1 MNYEIKL
8 YTHGVPRGQSTWG
21 VRDFD
26 ANYIDTFYGRK
37 SNVPVQLIVE
47 VRQFNSSTFCYYT
60 YLRTDNICDKTGRTG
75 SYFAL
80 TLRINYY
87 YADVQNIYSLLDAA
101 YNKFVVGSIVE
112 VNGGVTK
119 YLVTDFA
126 QTDTMLKS
134 LEQELNKY
142 LMQFSSDSDFISLS
156 GFKANGHNEPT
167 AVNVLECNANTIAN
181 HVKGNSSI
189 SVSPFHPSVREQQV
203 IQKMTAEVNAA
214 NAQAQRQISEAQQNA
229 QRDINAA
236 RAQAQQDVAAAIR
249 DKETGIQ
256 AIRNEYKEADRTI
269 SSLSKELDKARKE
282 ITDLTNRVQNLTA
295 KLQHALEYKAKYE
308 EISMDL
314 DKKNALLAKI
324 RESLSG
330 LSGIPEALGTN
341 VRTQG
346 KSENGETA
354 TKEDGNSSSFM
365 KVIRKIHPFTDF
377 FVMIVLLSII
387 GITLPKSC
395 DDADPITT
403 VVQDSQ
409 LSLKERFSKA
419 IIDIDGISS
428 TKPMKYGDNSSYIVT
443 LINVEESLNGEWV
456 SNDFDVNDNRVTP
469 RKSGECTI
477 FYRVGKDTLV
487 TRTITVEK

>member
-8 YTHGVPRGQSTWG
+8 YTHGVPRGQGTWG
-21 VRDFD
+21 VGDFD
-26 ANYIDTFYGRK
+26 ANYIETFYGRK
-37 SNVPVQLIVE
+37 SNVSVQMIVE

-60 YLRTDNICDKTGRTG
+60 YLRTENICDKTGRTG

-87 YADVQNIYSLLDAA
+87 YADIQNIYNLLDAA

-156 GFKANGHNEPT
+156 GFKANGHNEP
-167 AVNVLECNANTIAN
+167 AAINVLECSASAIAT
-181 HVKGNSSI
+181 HVKEAGSI

-203 IQKMTAEVNAA
+203 IQKMTEEVNAA
-214 NAQAQRQISEAQQNA
+214 NAQAQRLINEAQQNA
-229 QRDINAA
+229 LRDINAA
-236 RAQAQQDVAAAIR
+236 RTQAQQDVVAAIR

-269 SSLSKELDKARKE
+269 SSLRKELDKARKE
-282 ITDLTNRVQNLTA
+282 ITDLTNSVNNLTA
-295 KLQHALEYKAKYE
+295 KLQHALKYKSNYE
-308 EISMDL
+308 EISAEL

-324 RESLSG
+324 QESLSG
-330 LSGIPEALGTN
+330 LSGTPEVLGIN
-341 VRTQG
+341 ARTQG
-346 KSENGETA
+346 AGENGETA

-365 KVIRKIHPFTDF
+365 KIIRKIHPFTDF
-377 FVMIVLLSII
+377 FVMIVLLGII
-387 GITLPKSC
+387 GVTLPKSC
-395 DDADPITT
+395 DDADLVTT
-403 VVQDSQ
+403 VVQEPQ

-419 IIDIDGISS
+419 RIDIDGISA
-428 TKPMKYGDNSSYIVT
+428 TNPMKYGDGNSYIVT
-443 LINVEESLNGEWV
+443 LINVEECLNGEWV
-456 SNDFDVNDNRVTP
+456 SSDFDVYDNQVTP

-477 FYRVGKDTLV
+477 SYCVGNDTLV
-487 TRTITVEK
+487 TRTITVEE